1 MSIRALALGAP
12 LLPTLAR
19 TLERT
24 PALALTL
31 AMTLA
36 MMLSLTLAGCGGSD
50 ETPVNPPS
58 PPTAADLT
66 AEGWQHFEA
75 GDLDLALAAFDSAT
89 VLNANHG
96 PAYVGQGW
104 TRLSLAATDGELQA
118 AVGSFDTAF
127 GQGETGNDT
136 RAGRAAARLA
146 SAGSA
151 LASAIVD
158 AEAVLADTPVYSFG
172 YRSSFDHRDLHLII
186 AFAEV
191 TLDDF
196 AAALT
201 AADAIQA
208 SGIDFDDSATWQV
221 DSTTYLSFVAAVLAH
236 VNKLAGLYAG

>member
-1 MSIRALALGAP
+1 MSIRILDRVAR
-12 LLPTLAR
+12 LLPAVTHLLPAVTL
-19 TLERT
+19 TLT
-24 PALALTL
+24 LALTL
-31 AMTLA
+31 
-36 MMLSLTLAGCGGSD
+36 SLMLAGCGGSED
-50 ETPVNPPS
+50 TPLDPPGPPD

-66 AEGWQHFEA
+66 ADGWQHFEA

-118 AVGSFDTAF
+118 AVGSFNTAF

-146 SAGSA
+146 SAGSD
-151 LASAIVD
+151 LAGAILD
-158 AEAVLADTPVYSFG
+158 AEAVLDNTPVYSFS

-186 AFAEV
+186 AFAEI

-196 AAALT
+196 EAALT

-221 DSTTYLSFVAAVLAH
+221 DGATYLSFVAAVLAH